1 VTRDRRPH
9 WATFPRL
16 RRQIE
21 RLLVWIGQHDRS
33 LVAAVVIA
41 GVAVAVFLELGE
53 YAVSEET
60 AHLDRALLL
69 ALRSPGDASDPIG
82 PTWFEEMGRDV
93 TALGGMAVLFL
104 FTAAALGYA
113 LMRREKLTAILLVA
127 SVGGGM
133 LVSLL
138 LKDLYDRARPD
149 LVPHGSVV
157 HTQSFPSGHSMM
169 SAITYL
175 TLAALLVRVQPS
187 RLLKLYVLAL
197 GILLTGL
204 VGVSRVYLGVHW
216 PSDVLAGWAVGAAW
230 AAMTWFVTARLQ
242 AREGVEPEAEGVP
255 TP

>member
-1 VTRDRRPH
+1 MTRERWLERAP
-9 WATFPRL
+9 FPRL
-16 RRQIE
+16 RRLIE
-21 RLLVWIGQHDRS
+21 RVLTWVGLHDRS
-33 LVAAVVIA
+33 LVAVVVIA

-69 ALRSPGDASDPIG
+69 ALRSPGDVSDPIG
-82 PTWFEEMGRDV
+82 PPWFEEMGRDV
-93 TALGGMAVLFL
+93 TALGGVAVLFL
-104 FTAAALGYA
+104 FTGAALGYA
-113 LMRREKLTAILLVA
+113 LMRREKLTAVLLVV

-149 LVPHGSVV
+149 LVSHGSVV
-157 HTQSFPSGHSMM
+157 YTQSFPSGHSMM

-187 RLLKLYVLAL
+187 RLLKLYVLGL
-197 GILLTGL
+197 GVLLTGL
-204 VGVSRVYLGVHW
+204 VGTSRVYLGVHW
-216 PSDVLAGWAVGAAW
+216 PSDVLAGWSVGAAW
-230 AAMTWFVTARLQ
+230 AALTWFVTARLQ
-242 AREGVEPEAEGVP
+242 AHEGVHPEAEGVP